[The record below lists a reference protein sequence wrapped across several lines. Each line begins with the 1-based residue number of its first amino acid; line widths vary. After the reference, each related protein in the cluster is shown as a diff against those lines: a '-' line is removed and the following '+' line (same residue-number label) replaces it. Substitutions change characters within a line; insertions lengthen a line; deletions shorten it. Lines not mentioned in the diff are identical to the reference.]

1 MRKVTIRFQDVA
13 TELAQ
18 INALR
23 DDVMERAFIM
33 LEQRHGTLAAM
44 LVQSLGDRQRA
55 VRWMCRHQNAFSGR
69 TAYELLADGE
79 EDTVWDEIAL
89 LGEAPVAAK
98 SHAVRMAY

>member
-13 TELAQ
+13 SELAQ
-18 INALR
+18 INTLR
-23 DDVMERAFIM
+23 DDLMERAFSV
-33 LEQRHGTLAAM
+33 LEQRHATLAAM

-69 TAYELLADGE
+69 SAYELLSDGD

-89 LGEAPVAAK
+89 MGDAPMAARLN
-98 SHAVRMAY
+98 SARMAY

>member
-33 LEQRHGTLAAM
+33 LEQRHDTLAAM

-55 VRWMCRHQNAFSGR
+55 VRWMCRHQNAFDGR

-79 EDTVWDEIAL
+79 ADTVWDEIAL
-89 LGEAPVAAK
+89 LSDAPVSARIN
-98 SHAVRMAY
+98 AVRMAY

>member
-33 LEQRHGTLAAM
+33 LEQRHATLAAM

-55 VRWMCRHQNAFSGR
+55 VRWMCRHQNAFGGR
-69 TAYELLADGE
+69 TAYELLVDGE
-79 EDTVWDEIAL
+79 EDAVWDEISL
-89 LGEAPVAAK
+89 LGDTPAMAR
-98 SHAVRMAY
+98 SNSVRMAY

>member
-23 DDVMERAFIM
+23 DDVMERAFVV
-33 LEQRHGTLAAM
+33 LEQRHATLASM
-44 LVQSLGDRQRA
+44 LVQSLGERQRA
-55 VRWMCRHQNAFSGR
+55 VRWMCRHQNAFGGR

-79 EDTVWDEIAL
+79 EDAVWDEISL
-89 LGEAPVAAK
+89 LGDAPVSARMNSA
-98 SHAVRMAY
+98 RMAY

>member
-1 MRKVTIRFQDVA
+1 MRKMTIKFQDVA

-23 DDVMERAFIM
+23 DDVMERAFIS

-55 VRWMCRHQNAFSGR
+55 VRWMCRHQNAFGGR
-69 TAYELLADGE
+69 TAYELISDGE

-89 LGEAPVAAK
+89 VGDAPVAARLN
-98 SHAVRMAY
+98 SVRMAY

>member
-18 INALR
+18 INAQR
-23 DDVMERAFIM
+23 DDVMERAFVM
-33 LEQRHGTLAAM
+33 LQQRYSTLATM

-55 VRWMCRHQNAFSGR
+55 VRWMCRHQNAFGGR

-89 LGEAPVAAK
+89 MSDAPAAARLN
-98 SHAVRMAY
+98 SVRMAY